1 MVGVYPSPA
10 GATESELPLG
20 AWDAVL
26 AAAPALAT
34 LAPDVEAALVRA
46 RGSRVEAYLV
56 PIDVCYE
63 LVGAAAQA
71 LARVRRRARTC
82 AGRRW
87 TLFFDAGGG
96 AVPVTELAFTV
107 LDAAPERYAAA
118 PTLLF
123 RVRLTES
130 TGAIVHAIALRAQVQ
145 IEPQR
150 RQYAEREQEGLADL
164 FGPPDRWS
172 QTLRPFLW
180 THAVALVPGFTG
192 AVEFDLPVA
201 CTYDFE
207 VAAAK
212 YLHALGD
219 GEVPLRLLFS
229 GTVFTRGEHRLRGR
243 AGALAP
249 GGGVPAAGRG
259 SGAR

>member
-1 MVGVYPSPA
+1 M
-10 GATESELPLG
+10 
-20 AWDAVL
+20 
-26 AAAPALAT
+26 
-34 LAPDVEAALVRA
+34 
-46 RGSRVEAYLV
+46 
-56 PIDVCYE
+56 
-63 LVGAAAQA
+63 
-71 LARVRRRARTC
+71 
-82 AGRRW
+82 
-87 TLFFDAGGG
+87 
-96 AVPVTELAFTV
+96 TELAFTV

-118 PTLLF
+118 PTLLV

-130 TGAIVHAIALRAQVQ
+130 TGATVHAVALRAQVQ

-150 RQYAEREQEGLADL
+150 RQYAGREQEGLADL
-164 FGPPDRWS
+164 FGPPERWS

-229 GTVFTRGEHRLRGR
+229 GTVFTRGETGFAVEQVPWHQEAVHRLPVRVWR
-243 AGALAP
+243 AVMDAHFP
-249 GGGVPAAGRG
+249 GGGWIRLERDSLDALARYRSARGLVSWEATLAELLPAEVPR
-259 SGAR
+259 